1 MNVLGIT
8 KNKNTGIVERRD
20 SFAFFAFFSS
30 SPVSPNLQVFSAF
43 FS

>member
-20 SFAFFAFFSS
+20 SFAFFAFFH
-30 SPVSPNLQVFSAF
+30 PHPLAQTCKFFSAF